1 MLQQR
6 GEDSSCEPKNVQ
18 RIELESQSVLEPNP
32 IASAHSPGHSWA
44 SEPVSTISSRNS
56 KADILRTVQDILDLD
71 VVIQTMHCNVIAFY
85 ATPLVRIPI
94 WKKNDHLC
102 HCVHLC
108 CPMQKYRTINL
119 GHKTYSMASSNY
131 MTCKTLLAIALCAST
146 LSLMTREGNEEKG

>member
-44 SEPVSTISSRNS
+44 SEPVSTISSRNCRYFAYS
-56 KADILRTVQDILDLD
+56 ARHSWSWCGYTNHALQC
-71 VVIQTMHCNVIAFY
+71 HCIY

-102 HCVHLC
+102 HCIHLC
-108 CPMQKYRTINL
+108 CQMHKYRTINL